1 MLSGKIDTSMTK
13 SSERKN
19 IYVDLQISGRIAG
32 FGSAVVIPHSL
43 PVEALR
49 LSDRAYCGRGE
60 LDKNG
65 RRRHCS
71 RPSFFAPSR

>member
-13 SSERKN
+13 SNRRKN

-32 FGSAVVIPHSL
+32 FATAVVIPALLSF
-43 PVEALR
+43 EALR

-60 LDKNG
+60 LDK
-65 RRRHCS
+65 
-71 RPSFFAPSR
+71 